1 MGRKKAKTVQTKAME
16 RAQLI
21 MKVRCGL
28 MTAAAAAAQLGVSR
42 KTY

>member
-1 MGRKKAKTVQTKAME
+1 MMGRKKAKTPQTKAME

-28 MTAAAAAAQLGVSR
+28 MTAAAGLIKSS
-42 KTY
+42 